1 MSGKNIGWLKAAL
14 VFSLLLM
21 VGCAPEARQ
30 APRVALELAPQ
41 DTTTYRLLIE
51 AQQSVDWEGPLPED
65 RTFKGG
71 KNHNRVEMTFTQ
83 QIQDVN
89 ENGSVVA
96 KITVDSLKYYSMVK
110 DNIVLD
116 FDSSSPKDPNYPLA
130 LLVGHGYTIEIVPTG
145 EVTRVIEAQ
154 EARTAVSRGSV
165 VPRRALTLLRDDA
178 IIERHSNPALSVSRR
193 STLKTGDNWSGIKSF
208 SFGVL
213 GSKSYEKIYTVRKI
227 KEHDK
232 QHVATV
238 EMNGIPTS
246 EMAEQLHKEQQTAD
260 FSKMFDSTGT
270 YTGQLDLNLTT
281 GKVDKCLEELQAE
294 WVVIDPQARQQGDKE
309 PATLKM
315 AATRLYSLEKID

>member
-30 APRVALELAPQ
+30 TTRVVSDLTPQ
-41 DTTTYRLLIE
+41 DTTKYRLLIE

-65 RTFKGG
+65 RAFKGG

-83 QIQDVN
+83 QIQDVS
-89 ENGSVVA
+89 EDGSVVA
-96 KITVDSLKYYSMVK
+96 EITIDSLKYYSMVK

-116 FDSSSPKDPNYPLA
+116 FDSSKPRDPNYPLA
-130 LLVGHGYTIEIVPTG
+130 LLVGHGYTIEIAPTG
-145 EVTRVIEAQ
+145 EITRVIEVQ
-154 EARTAVSRGSV
+154 QARTAVSRGSA
-165 VPRRALTLLRDDA
+165 VPRRALALLRDDA
-178 IIERHSNPALSVSRR
+178 IIERHSNPALSVTRR
-193 STLKTGDNWSGIKSF
+193 STLKTGDDWSGVKSF

-232 QHVATV
+232 QHIATV

-246 EMAEQLHKEQQTAD
+246 EMAEQLHKQQQTTD

-281 GKVDKCLEELQAE
+281 GEIDKCVEELQSE
-294 WVVIDPQARQQGDKE
+294 WVVIDPQARQKDDKE
-309 PATLKM
+309 PAMLKM
-315 AATRLYSLEKID
+315 AATRLYRLEKID